1 MKPLQLSDFTV
12 DPENEN
18 VHYATFSNEGFIIE
32 VELVHENWDFNKVFE
47 LCTSV
52 FENFDQLDNKAK
64 SFLATI
70 QVKIINEQEELKKNN
85 LVVIEED
92 FKELMTIAKIEIYDQ
107 KIELDYIVSV
117 ENFLIG
123 AAMLAENG
131 LDNPKFT
138 YVLIESEIEDI
149 DENGNKTFKII
160 DKKFYRLTEEKSE
173 NSASSSNNFLQVYND
188 KNFFERIVSFFKGLF
203 KYI

>member
-1 MKPLQLSDFTV
+1 MKPLQLSDFIV

-18 VHYATFSNEGFIIE
+18 IHYATFSNEGFIIE

-64 SFLATI
+64 SFLTTI
-70 QVKIINEQEELKKNN
+70 QVKIINEKEELKKNN

-92 FKELMTIAKIEIYDQ
+92 FKKLMTIAKIEIYDQ
-107 KIELDYIVSV
+107 KIEFDYIVSV

-138 YVLIESEIEDI
+138 YVLIESEIENI

-160 DKKFYRLTEEKSE
+160 DKKFYRLTEEKSK
-173 NSASSSNNFLQVYND
+173 NSTSSSNNFLQVYNN

-203 KYI
+203 K

>member
-18 VHYATFSNEGFIIE
+18 IHYATFSNEGFIIE

-64 SFLATI
+64 SFLTTI

-92 FKELMTIAKIEIYDQ
+92 FKKLMTIAKIEIYDQ
-107 KIELDYIVSV
+107 KIEFDYIVSV

-160 DKKFYRLTEEKSE
+160 DKKFYRLTEEKSK
-173 NSASSSNNFLQVYND
+173 NSTSSSNNFLQVYDN

-203 KYI
+203 K

>member
-1 MKPLQLSDFTV
+1 MKPLQLSDFIV

-18 VHYATFSNEGFIIE
+18 IHYATFSNEGFIIE

-64 SFLATI
+64 SFLTTI

-92 FKELMTIAKIEIYDQ
+92 FKKLMTIAKIEIYDQ
-107 KIELDYIVSV
+107 KIEFDYIVSV

-138 YVLIESEIEDI
+138 YVLIESEIENI

-203 KYI
+203 K

>member
-18 VHYATFSNEGFIIE
+18 IHYATFSNEGFIIE

-92 FKELMTIAKIEIYDQ
+92 FKKLMTIAKIEIYDQ
-107 KIELDYIVSV
+107 KIEFDYIVSV

-160 DKKFYRLTEEKSE
+160 DKKFYRLTEEKSK
-173 NSASSSNNFLQVYND
+173 NSTSSSNNFLQVYNN

-203 KYI
+203 K

>member
-1 MKPLQLSDFTV
+1 MKPLLLSDFTV

-18 VHYATFSNEGFIIE
+18 IHYATFSNEGFIIE

-64 SFLATI
+64 SFLTTI

-92 FKELMTIAKIEIYDQ
+92 FKKLMTIAKIEIYDQ
-107 KIELDYIVSV
+107 KIEFDYIVSV

-160 DKKFYRLTEEKSE
+160 EEI
-173 NSASSSNNFLQVYND
+173 L
-188 KNFFERIVSFFKGLF
+188 
-203 KYI
+203 

>member
-1 MKPLQLSDFTV
+1 MKPLQLSDFIV

-18 VHYATFSNEGFIIE
+18 IHYATFSNEGFIIE
-32 VELVHENWDFNKVFE
+32 VELVHENWNFNKVFE

-64 SFLATI
+64 SFLTTI

-92 FKELMTIAKIEIYDQ
+92 FKKLMTIAKIEIYDQ
-107 KIELDYIVSV
+107 KIEFDYIVSV

-160 DKKFYRLTEEKSE
+160 DKKFYRLTEEKSK
-173 NSASSSNNFLQVYND
+173 NSTSSSNNFLQVYNN

-203 KYI
+203 K

>member
-1 MKPLQLSDFTV
+1 MKPLQLSDFIV

-18 VHYATFSNEGFIIE
+18 IHYATFSNEGFIIE

-107 KIELDYIVSV
+107 KIEFDYIVSV

-173 NSASSSNNFLQVYND
+173 NSTSSSNNFLQVYNN

-203 KYI
+203 K

>member
-18 VHYATFSNEGFIIE
+18 IHYATFSNEGFIIE
-32 VELVHENWDFNKVFE
+32 VKLVYENWDFNKVFE

-64 SFLATI
+64 SFLTTI

-92 FKELMTIAKIEIYDQ
+92 FKKLMTIAKIEIYDQ
-107 KIELDYIVSV
+107 KIEFDYIVSV

-160 DKKFYRLTEEKSE
+160 DKKFYRLTEEKSK
-173 NSASSSNNFLQVYND
+173 NSTSSSNNFLQVYNN

-203 KYI
+203 K

>member
-18 VHYATFSNEGFIIE
+18 IHYATFSNKGFIIE

-64 SFLATI
+64 SFLTTI

-92 FKELMTIAKIEIYDQ
+92 FKKLMTIAKIEIYDQ
-107 KIELDYIVSV
+107 KIEFDYIVSV

-160 DKKFYRLTEEKSE
+160 DKKFYRLTEEKSK
-173 NSASSSNNFLQVYND
+173 NSTSSSNNFLQVYNN

-203 KYI
+203 K

>member
-1 MKPLQLSDFTV
+1 MKPLQLSDFIV

-18 VHYATFSNEGFIIE
+18 IHYATFSNEGFIIE

-203 KYI
+203 K

>member
-18 VHYATFSNEGFIIE
+18 IHYATFSNEGFIIE

-92 FKELMTIAKIEIYDQ
+92 FKKLMTIAKIEIYDQ
-107 KIELDYIVSV
+107 KIEFDYIVSV

-203 KYI
+203 K

>member
-18 VHYATFSNEGFIIE
+18 IHYATFSNKGFIIE

-64 SFLATI
+64 SFLTTI
-70 QVKIINEQEELKKNN
+70 QVKIINEQDELKKNN

-160 DKKFYRLTEEKSE
+160 DKKYYRLTAEKSE
-173 NSASSSNNFLQVYND
+173 NSTSSSNNFVQVYND

-203 KYI
+203 K

>member
-18 VHYATFSNEGFIIE
+18 IHYATFSNEGFIIE

-160 DKKFYRLTEEKSE
+160 DKKFYRLTEEKSK
-173 NSASSSNNFLQVYND
+173 NSTSSSNNFLQVYNN
-188 KNFFERIVSFFKGLF
+188 KNFFERIVLFFKGLF
-203 KYI
+203 K

>member
-18 VHYATFSNEGFIIE
+18 IHYATFSNEGFIIE

-64 SFLATI
+64 SFLTTI
-70 QVKIINEQEELKKNN
+70 QVKIINEQDELKKNN

-92 FKELMTIAKIEIYDQ
+92 FKKLMTIAKIEIYDQ
-107 KIELDYIVSV
+107 KIEFDYIVSV
-117 ENFLIG
+117 KNFLIG

-160 DKKFYRLTEEKSE
+160 DKKFYRLTEEKSK
-173 NSASSSNNFLQVYND
+173 NSTSSSNNFLQVYNN

-203 KYI
+203 K

>member
-1 MKPLQLSDFTV
+1 MKPLQLSDFIV

-18 VHYATFSNEGFIIE
+18 IHYATFSNEGFIIE

-64 SFLATI
+64 SFLTTI
-70 QVKIINEQEELKKNN
+70 QVKIINEQDELKKNN

-92 FKELMTIAKIEIYDQ
+92 FKKLMTIAKIEIYDQ
-107 KIELDYIVSV
+107 KIEFDYIVSV

-131 LDNPKFT
+131 LENPKFT

-173 NSASSSNNFLQVYND
+173 NSTSSSNNFLQVYNN
-188 KNFFERIVSFFKGLF
+188 KNFFEQIVSFFKGLF
-203 KYI
+203 K

>member
-18 VHYATFSNEGFIIE
+18 IHYATFSNEGFIIE

-64 SFLATI
+64 SFLTTI

-92 FKELMTIAKIEIYDQ
+92 FKKLMTIAKIEIYDQ
-107 KIELDYIVSV
+107 KIEFDYIVSV

-160 DKKFYRLTEEKSE
+160 DKKFYRLTEEKSK
-173 NSASSSNNFLQVYND
+173 NSTSSSNNFLQVYNN
-188 KNFFERIVSFFKGLF
+188 KNFFERIVLFFKGLF
-203 KYI
+203 K

>member
-1 MKPLQLSDFTV
+1 MKPLQLSDFIV

-18 VHYATFSNEGFIIE
+18 IHYATFSNEGFIIE
-32 VELVHENWDFNKVFE
+32 VKLVYENWDFNKVFE

-64 SFLATI
+64 SFLTTI

-92 FKELMTIAKIEIYDQ
+92 FKKLMTIAKIEIYDQ
-107 KIELDYIVSV
+107 KIEFDYIVSV

-173 NSASSSNNFLQVYND
+173 NSTSSSNNFLQVYNN

-203 KYI
+203 K

>member
-107 KIELDYIVSV
+107 KIEFDYIVSV

-203 KYI
+203 K

>member
-107 KIELDYIVSV
+107 KIELAYIVSV

-203 KYI
+203 K

>member
-92 FKELMTIAKIEIYDQ
+92 FKKLMTIAKIEIYDQ
-107 KIELDYIVSV
+107 KIEFDYIVSV

-173 NSASSSNNFLQVYND
+173 NSTSSSNNFLQVYNN
-188 KNFFERIVSFFKGLF
+188 KNFFEQIVSFFKGLF
-203 KYI
+203 K

>member
-18 VHYATFSNEGFIIE
+18 IHYATFSNEGFIIE
-32 VELVHENWDFNKVFE
+32 VKLVYENWDFNKVFE

-64 SFLATI
+64 SFLTTI

-92 FKELMTIAKIEIYDQ
+92 FKKLMTIAKIEIYDQ
-107 KIELDYIVSV
+107 KIEFDYIVSV
-117 ENFLIG
+117 KNFLIG

-138 YVLIESEIEDI
+138 YVLIESEIENI

-160 DKKFYRLTEEKSE
+160 DKKFYRLTEEKSK
-173 NSASSSNNFLQVYND
+173 NSTSSSNNFLQVYNN

-203 KYI
+203 K

>member
-1 MKPLQLSDFTV
+1 MKPLQLSDFIV

-18 VHYATFSNEGFIIE
+18 IHYATFSNEGFIIE

-64 SFLATI
+64 SFLTTI
-70 QVKIINEQEELKKNN
+70 QVKIINEQDELKKNN

-92 FKELMTIAKIEIYDQ
+92 FKKLMTIAKIEIYDQ
-107 KIELDYIVSV
+107 KIEFDYIVSV

-138 YVLIESEIEDI
+138 YVLIESEIENI

-173 NSASSSNNFLQVYND
+173 NSTSSSNNFLQVYNN
-188 KNFFERIVSFFKGLF
+188 KNFFEQIVSFFKGLF
-203 KYI
+203 K

>member
-18 VHYATFSNEGFIIE
+18 IHYATFSNEGFIIE

-173 NSASSSNNFLQVYND
+173 NSASSSNNFLQVYNN

-203 KYI
+203 K

>member
-64 SFLATI
+64 SFLTTI
-70 QVKIINEQEELKKNN
+70 QVKIINEQDELKKNN

-92 FKELMTIAKIEIYDQ
+92 FKELMNIAKIEIYAQ

-203 KYI
+203 K

>member
-18 VHYATFSNEGFIIE
+18 IHYTTFSNEGFIIE

-64 SFLATI
+64 SFLTTI
-70 QVKIINEQEELKKNN
+70 QVKIINEKEELKKNN

-92 FKELMTIAKIEIYDQ
+92 FKKLMTIAKIEIYDQ
-107 KIELDYIVSV
+107 KIEFDYIVSV

-123 AAMLAENG
+123 AVMLAENG

-203 KYI
+203 K

>member
-18 VHYATFSNEGFIIE
+18 IHYATFSNEGFIIE

-64 SFLATI
+64 SFLTTI
-70 QVKIINEQEELKKNN
+70 QVKIINEQDELKKNN

-107 KIELDYIVSV
+107 KIEFDYIVSV

-188 KNFFERIVSFFKGLF
+188 KNSFERIVSFFKGLF
-203 KYI
+203 K

>member
-18 VHYATFSNEGFIIE
+18 IHYATFSNKGFIIE

-64 SFLATI
+64 SFLTTI
-70 QVKIINEQEELKKNN
+70 QVKIINEQDELKKNN

-92 FKELMTIAKIEIYDQ
+92 FKKLMTIAKIEIYDQ
-107 KIELDYIVSV
+107 KIEFDYIVSV

-160 DKKFYRLTEEKSE
+160 DKKFYRLTEEKSK
-173 NSASSSNNFLQVYND
+173 NSTSSSNNFLQVYNN

-203 KYI
+203 K

>member
-18 VHYATFSNEGFIIE
+18 IHYATFSNEGFIIE
-32 VELVHENWDFNKVFE
+32 VELVYENWDFNKVFE

-64 SFLATI
+64 SFLTTI

-92 FKELMTIAKIEIYDQ
+92 FKKLMTIAKIEIYDQ
-107 KIELDYIVSV
+107 KIEFDYIVSV

-160 DKKFYRLTEEKSE
+160 DKKFYRLTEEKSK
-173 NSASSSNNFLQVYND
+173 NSTSSSNNFLQVYDNGS
-188 KNFFERIVSFFKGLF
+188 FFERIVLFFKGLF
-203 KYI
+203 K

>member
-1 MKPLQLSDFTV
+1 MKPLLLSDFTV

-18 VHYATFSNEGFIIE
+18 IHYATFSNEGFIIE

-64 SFLATI
+64 SFLTTI

-92 FKELMTIAKIEIYDQ
+92 FEKLMTIAKIEIYDQ
-107 KIELDYIVSV
+107 KIEFDYIVSV

-160 DKKFYRLTEEKSE
+160 DKKFYRLTEEKSK
-173 NSASSSNNFLQVYND
+173 NSTSSSNNFLQVYNN

-203 KYI
+203 K

>member
-18 VHYATFSNEGFIIE
+18 IHYATFSNEGFIIE

-64 SFLATI
+64 SFLTTI
-70 QVKIINEQEELKKNN
+70 QVKIINEQDELKKNN

-92 FKELMTIAKIEIYDQ
+92 FKKLMTIAKIEIYDQ
-107 KIELDYIVSV
+107 KIEFDYIVSV

-160 DKKFYRLTEEKSE
+160 DKKFYRLTEEKSK
-173 NSASSSNNFLQVYND
+173 NSTSSSNNFLQVYNN

-203 KYI
+203 K

>member
-92 FKELMTIAKIEIYDQ
+92 FKKLMTIAKIEIYDQ
-107 KIELDYIVSV
+107 KIEFDYIVSV

-160 DKKFYRLTEEKSE
+160 DKKFYRLTEEKSK
-173 NSASSSNNFLQVYND
+173 NSTSSSNNFLQVYNN

-203 KYI
+203 K

>member
-18 VHYATFSNEGFIIE
+18 IHYATFSNKGFIIE

-64 SFLATI
+64 SFLTTI
-70 QVKIINEQEELKKNN
+70 QVKIINEKEELKKNN

-92 FKELMTIAKIEIYDQ
+92 FKKLMTIAKIEIYDQ
-107 KIELDYIVSV
+107 KIEFDYIVSV

-203 KYI
+203 K

>member
-18 VHYATFSNEGFIIE
+18 IHYATFSNEGFIIE

-64 SFLATI
+64 SFLTTI

-92 FKELMTIAKIEIYDQ
+92 FKKLMTIAKIEIYDQ
-107 KIELDYIVSV
+107 KIEFDYIVSV

-173 NSASSSNNFLQVYND
+173 NSTSSSNNFLQVYNN

-203 KYI
+203 K

>member
-64 SFLATI
+64 SFLTTI

-92 FKELMTIAKIEIYDQ
+92 FEKLMTIAKIEIYDQ
-107 KIELDYIVSV
+107 KIEFDYIVSV

-173 NSASSSNNFLQVYND
+173 NSTSSSNNFLQVYNN

-203 KYI
+203 K

>member
-64 SFLATI
+64 SFLTTI

-92 FKELMTIAKIEIYDQ
+92 FKKLMTIAKIEIYDQ
-107 KIELDYIVSV
+107 KIEFDYIVSV

-173 NSASSSNNFLQVYND
+173 NSTSSSNNFLQVYNN

-203 KYI
+203 K

>member
-1 MKPLQLSDFTV
+1 MKPLQLSDFIV

-18 VHYATFSNEGFIIE
+18 IHYATFSNEGFIIE

-64 SFLATI
+64 SFLTTI

-92 FKELMTIAKIEIYDQ
+92 FKKLMTIAKIEIYDQ
-107 KIELDYIVSV
+107 KIEFDYIVSV

-160 DKKFYRLTEEKSE
+160 DKKFYRLTEEKSK
-173 NSASSSNNFLQVYND
+173 NSTSSSNNFLQVYNN

-203 KYI
+203 K

>member
-18 VHYATFSNEGFIIE
+18 IHYATFSNKGFIIE

-160 DKKFYRLTEEKSE
+160 DKKFYRLTEEKSK
-173 NSASSSNNFLQVYND
+173 NSTSSSNNFLQVYNN
-188 KNFFERIVSFFKGLF
+188 KNFFEQIVSFFKGLF
-203 KYI
+203 K

>member
-18 VHYATFSNEGFIIE
+18 IHYATFSNEGFIIE

-64 SFLATI
+64 SFLTTI

-92 FKELMTIAKIEIYDQ
+92 FKKLMTIAKIEIYDQ
-107 KIELDYIVSV
+107 KIEFDYIVSV

-138 YVLIESEIEDI
+138 YVLIESEIENI

-160 DKKFYRLTEEKSE
+160 DKKFYRLTEEKSK
-173 NSASSSNNFLQVYND
+173 NSTSSSNNFLQVYNN

-203 KYI
+203 K

>member
-1 MKPLQLSDFTV
+1 MKPLQLSDFIV

-18 VHYATFSNEGFIIE
+18 IHYATFSNEGFIIE
-32 VELVHENWDFNKVFE
+32 VELVHESWDFNKVFE

-64 SFLATI
+64 SFLTTI
-70 QVKIINEQEELKKNN
+70 QVKIINEQDELKKNN

-92 FKELMTIAKIEIYDQ
+92 FKKLMTIAKIEIYDQ
-107 KIELDYIVSV
+107 KIEFDYIVSV

-160 DKKFYRLTEEKSE
+160 DKKFYRLTEEKSK
-173 NSASSSNNFLQVYND
+173 NSTSSSNNFLQVYNN

-203 KYI
+203 K

>member
-12 DPENEN
+12 DPKNEN
-18 VHYATFSNEGFIIE
+18 IHYATFSNEGFIIE
-32 VELVHENWDFNKVFE
+32 IELVHENWDFNKVFE

-92 FKELMTIAKIEIYDQ
+92 FKKLMTIAKIEIYDQ
-107 KIELDYIVSV
+107 KIEFDYIVSV

-173 NSASSSNNFLQVYND
+173 NSASSSNNFLQVYNN

-203 KYI
+203 K